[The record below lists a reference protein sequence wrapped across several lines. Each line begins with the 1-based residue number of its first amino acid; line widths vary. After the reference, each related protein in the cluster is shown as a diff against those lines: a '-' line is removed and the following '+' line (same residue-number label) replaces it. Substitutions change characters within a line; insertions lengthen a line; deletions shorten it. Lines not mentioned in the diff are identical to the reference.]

1 MAINYYSL
9 KNLHQVIIGSGS
21 IDNLNA
27 NIQNANYDL
36 GENLTKMI
44 SDLAM
49 PPKPWTNPKHWKN

>member
-1 MAINYYSL
+1 
-9 KNLHQVIIGSGS
+9 LHQVIIGSGS
-21 IDNLNA
+21 IDNLKA

-44 SDLAM
+44 KDLAM